1 MSPCS
6 RRCALFAQVG
16 GFMGKKIP
24 HGISITIC
32 NHKGGS
38 GKTTTACNLAA
49 GLARVDFKTLLIDVD
64 PQSNATI
71 TFLDRTLI
79 DIHLGHA
86 FLGFQS
92 QNGQFMRHPFANA
105 IYETA
110 LPNLDLA
117 ASNLSLSKLNR
128 IIDSSDIIELYYAV
142 KDARL
147 EYDFIIIDT
156 PPNLGP
162 LLDMAL
168 LASNH
173 YIIPIE
179 AAFYPLEGVSDLDE
193 TIGKIRRIH
202 KENIQLLGALV
213 TRFDQRT
220 KICGQAY
227 STVVETFKDAAF
239 ETVIRNNTK
248 LVTAPALNQSIY
260 DHAPTS
266 YGAEDYTQF
275 VKETLTRLKVA
286 VDGRNLIAVNS

>member
-1 MSPCS
+1 
-6 RRCALFAQVG
+6 
-16 GFMGKKIP
+16 MGNRIP
-24 HGISITIC
+24 QGIPITIC

-38 GKTTTACNLAA
+38 GKTTTACNLSA
-49 GLARVDFKTLLIDVD
+49 GLARLDFKTLLVDID

-71 TFLDRTLI
+71 TFLDRSMI
-79 DIHLGHA
+79 DIHLGHV

-92 QNGQFMRHPFANA
+92 EGGQFMRHPFENA

-110 LPNLDLA
+110 VPNLDLA

-128 IIDSSDIIELYYAV
+128 VIDSSDIIELYYAV
-142 KDARL
+142 KDARK

-168 LASNH
+168 LASSY

-202 KENIQLLGALV
+202 KETIQLLGALV

-227 STVVETFKDAAF
+227 STVVETFGDKAF

-266 YGAEDYTQF
+266 YGAEDYACF
-275 VKETLTRLKVA
+275 VKEALGRLKIA
-286 VDGRNLIAVNS
+286 VDGKSLIAVR

>member
-1 MSPCS
+1 
-6 RRCALFAQVG
+6 
-16 GFMGKKIP
+16 MGNRIP
-24 HGISITIC
+24 HGIPMTIC

-38 GKTTTACNLAA
+38 GKTTTACNLSA
-49 GLARVDFKTLLIDVD
+49 GLARLDFKTLLVDID
-64 PQSNATI
+64 PQANATI
-71 TFLDRTLI
+71 TFLDRSII
-79 DIHLGHA
+79 DIHLGHV

-92 QNGQFMRHPFANA
+92 ESGQFMRHPFENA

-110 LPNLDLA
+110 IPNLDLA

-142 KDARL
+142 KEARK

-168 LASNH
+168 LASNY

-179 AAFYPLEGVSDLDE
+179 AAYYPLEGVSDLDE

-202 KENIQLLGALV
+202 KETLLLLGALV

-227 STVVETFKDAAF
+227 STVAETFGDKAY

-248 LVTAPALNQSIY
+248 LVTAPAINQSIY
-260 DHAPTS
+260 EHAPTS
-266 YGAEDYTQF
+266 YGAEDYSNF
-275 VKETLTRLKVA
+275 VKETLGRLKIA
-286 VDGRNLIAVNS
+286 VDGRSLIAVR

>member
-1 MSPCS
+1 
-6 RRCALFAQVG
+6 
-16 GFMGKKIP
+16 MGKRIP
-24 HGISITIC
+24 HGIPITIC

-38 GKTTTACNLAA
+38 GKTTTACNLSA
-49 GLARVDFKTLLIDVD
+49 GLARLDFKTLLVDID

-71 TFLDRTLI
+71 TFLDRSII
-79 DIHLGHA
+79 DIHLGHV

-92 QNGQFMRHPFANA
+92 ESGQFMRHPFENA

-110 LPNLDLA
+110 VPNLDIA
-117 ASNLSLSKLNR
+117 VSNLSLSKLNR

-142 KDARL
+142 KDARK

-202 KENIQLLGALV
+202 KETLTLLGAVV

-227 STVVETFKDAAF
+227 STVVETFHDAAF

-260 DHAPTS
+260 DHAPSS
-266 YGAEDYTQF
+266 YGAEDYASL
-275 VKETLTRLKVA
+275 VKETLARLKIA
-286 VDGRNLIAVNS
+286 VDGKSLIAVR

>member
-1 MSPCS
+1 
-6 RRCALFAQVG
+6 
-16 GFMGKKIP
+16 MGAKIP
-24 HGISITIC
+24 HGIPMTIC

-49 GLARVDFKTLLIDVD
+49 GLARLDFKTLLVDVD

-71 TFLDRTLI
+71 TFLDRSLI
-79 DIHLGHA
+79 DIHLGHV

-92 QNGQFMRHPFANA
+92 ESGQFMRHPFENA

-110 LPNLDLA
+110 IPNLDLA

-128 IIDSSDIIELYYAV
+128 VIDSSDIIELYYAV
-142 KDARL
+142 KEARL

-168 LASNH
+168 LASN
-173 YIIPIE
+173 YYLIPIE
-179 AAFYPLEGVSDLDE
+179 AAYYPLEGVSDLDE

-202 KENIQLLGALV
+202 KETLMLLGALV

-227 STVVETFKDAAF
+227 STVTETFGEKAF

-248 LVTAPALNQSIY
+248 LVTAPAINQSIY

-266 YGAEDYTQF
+266 YGAEDYANL
-275 VKETLTRLKVA
+275 VKETLARLKIA
-286 VDGRNLIAVNS
+286 ADARNLIAVR

>member
-1 MSPCS
+1 
-6 RRCALFAQVG
+6 
-16 GFMGKKIP
+16 MGKRIP
-24 HGISITIC
+24 YGIPMTVC

-49 GLARVDFKTLLIDVD
+49 GLARLDFKTLLVDVD
-64 PQSNATI
+64 PQANATI
-71 TFLDRTLI
+71 TFLDRSMI
-79 DIHLGHA
+79 DIHLGHV

-92 QNGQFMRHPFANA
+92 ESGQFMRHPFENA
-105 IYETA
+105 CYETA
-110 LPNLDLA
+110 LPNLDMA

-128 IIDSSDIIELYYAV
+128 VIDSSDIIELYYAV

-168 LASNH
+168 LASNY

-227 STVVETFKDAAF
+227 STVVETFKEAAF
-239 ETVIRNNTK
+239 ETVVRNNTK
-248 LVTAPALNQSIY
+248 LVTAPSLGQSIY

-266 YGAEDYTQF
+266 YGAEDYSCF
-275 VKETLTRLKVA
+275 VKEILARLKIA
-286 VDGRNLIAVNS
+286 VDGKNLMAVR

>member
-1 MSPCS
+1 
-6 RRCALFAQVG
+6 
-16 GFMGKKIP
+16 MGNRIP
-24 HGISITIC
+24 QGIPITIC

-49 GLARVDFKTLLIDVD
+49 GLARLDFKTLLVDID

-71 TFLDRTLI
+71 TFLDRSLI
-79 DIHLGHA
+79 DVHLGHV

-92 QNGQFMRHPFANA
+92 EGGQFMRHPFENA

-110 LPNLDLA
+110 VPNLDLA

-142 KDARL
+142 KDARN

-202 KENIQLLGALV
+202 KETLQLLGALV

-227 STVVETFKDAAF
+227 STVVETFGDAAF

-266 YGAEDYTQF
+266 YGAEDYANF
-275 VKETLTRLKVA
+275 VKESLARLKVA
-286 VDGRNLIAVNS
+286 ADGKSLIAVR